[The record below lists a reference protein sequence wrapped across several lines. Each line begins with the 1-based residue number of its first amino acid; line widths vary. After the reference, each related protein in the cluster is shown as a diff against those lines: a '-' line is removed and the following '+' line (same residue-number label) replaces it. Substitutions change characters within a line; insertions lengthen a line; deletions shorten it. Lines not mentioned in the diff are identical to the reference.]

1 MKKSLL
7 KVIYT
12 LILLLPII
20 TFAEGIE
27 NFYINATLESD
38 GDLRVQEYF
47 NLDGEFN
54 GFQRII
60 NYKNSDAYTFR
71 PELESYGGSEL
82 HNGSDIE
89 INEIRAVDINSNFNF
104 KKIKGDKFDE
114 VESADKGDYGVYIT
128 TKEYEGYT
136 YTIYLPSD
144 EEKAFYLDYT
154 IKNIAILHE
163 DIGELGWNIFTS
175 LQEDVK
181 NLKITVNFPNNKNE
195 FKVWAHGPLNG
206 LVSKENNN
214 TLKASISNLRAGRAV
229 DIRATFDKSIISNCS
244 KKSNVVAL
252 DKILKYEESKAEQA
266 NYERQQTDY
275 QRQTAAQEKIYSCYE
290 TLSRSCYNE
299 AVTLVN
305 RVYDKTVSSDLKN
318 QLDKL
323 NILITEQEELRA
335 KESVLQAEDNP
346 TRYYY
351 YEQALEDTQVL
362 TNESLKKELLARIE
376 VVKEKI
382 IEYEEETYSKFK
394 LYSYGVIAAVII
406 IIIYVYYTHDREYK
420 TAFNVP
426 YLRELPNHYS
436 PTTVSY
442 LFTRKVSNDSIS
454 AEILRM
460 INKKIILCQKIE
472 KGTKKKE
479 DYELEIN
486 PEYKEKLTD
495 KESKLIK
502 LIFDKKNRIE
512 LKELKQKASSSYR
525 SFLSRWDTVKQKCI
539 NEAIEEEIYT
549 DDMNAKYKKGSSDST
564 GFIQGITVT
573 IAMLMIYTIVLLIP
587 GVFLLIYSSKINLSG
602 NNLEIKKD
610 ISKRIAITL
619 FVISIIFSI
628 IAMISNSVIYHF
640 VEGTNKLPL
649 IIIIISIVGLI
660 YTCLTKKRTKTG
672 AYEYARW
679 SAFKRFL
686 NDFGKMDIKEIQE
699 IKLWN
704 EYLVYATV
712 LGCADKVQKAMKLR
726 VNELGLSDNDI
737 FLSDIYIHNEI
748 SNSINRSLKDSYSN
762 ATASKIAASSS
773 SSSSGGS
780 SWSSGGGGGGG
791 FSSGG
796 GSFGG
801 GGGGGR
807 F

>member
-1 MKKSLL
+1 M
-7 KVIYT
+7 
-12 LILLLPII
+12 PII

-27 NFYINATLESD
+27 NFYINATLELD

-60 NYKNSDAYTFR
+60 NYQNAETYKFR
-71 PELESYGGSEL
+71 PELDSYGGSEL

-89 INEIRAVDINSNFNF
+89 INEIRAVDINSKFDF
-104 KKIKGDKFDE
+104 QKIKGDKFEE
-114 VESADKGDYGVYIT
+114 VVSAEKGDYGVYIKT
-128 TKEYEGYT
+128 RDYDGYI

-163 DIGELGWNIFTS
+163 DVGELGWNIFTA
-175 LQEDVK
+175 LEENVK
-181 NLKITVNFPNNKNE
+181 NLEVTINFPNNETE

-206 LVSKENNN
+206 LISKENNN
-214 TLKASISNLRAGRAV
+214 TLKATVGNLRANKAV
-229 DIRATFDKSIISNCS
+229 DIRATFDKKIISNSS

-266 NYERQQTDY
+266 NYERAQTDY
-275 QRQTAAQEKIYSCYE
+275 QRQTEAQEKIWYCYE
-290 TLSRSCYNE
+290 TLERVCYNE

-305 RVYDKTVSSDLKN
+305 RVSDKTVSSDLRN

-335 KESVLQAEDNP
+335 KESVTQAEDNP
-346 TRYYY
+346 TRYSY
-351 YEQALEDTQVL
+351 YEQALEDTEVL
-362 TNESLKKELLARIE
+362 TNQELKNELLTRLD
-376 VVKEKI
+376 VVKENI
-382 IEYEEETYSKFK
+382 IEYEKESYNKFK
-394 LYSYGVIAAVII
+394 LYNYGII
-406 IIIYVYYTHDREYK
+406 IAIIVILIYVYYTHDREYK
-420 TAFNVP
+420 TAFTVP

-442 LFTRKVSNDSIS
+442 LFTRKISNDSIS

-460 INKKIILCQKIE
+460 INKKIILCKKIE

-486 PEYKEKLTD
+486 PEYKEELTD
-495 KESKLIK
+495 KETKLIK
-502 LIFDKKNRIE
+502 LIFDKKTKIE
-512 LKELKQKASSSYR
+512 LKELKKKASSSYR
-525 SFLSRWDTVKQKCI
+525 SFLNRWDAVKEKCT
-539 NEAIEEEIYT
+539 NLALEEEIYI
-549 DDMNAKYKKGSSDST
+549 DDVNAKYQKGSNGTT
-564 GFIQGITVT
+564 GFIQTIITI
-573 IAMLMIYTIVLLIP
+573 IAMLLIYSFIFLIP

-610 ISKRIAITL
+610 TSKRIAITL
-619 FVISIIFSI
+619 FIIAIIFSSMAI
-628 IAMISNSVIYHF
+628 IYNIVFYHF
-640 VEGTNKLPL
+640 LDGTIKLPL
-649 IIIIISIVGLI
+649 IIIALSVSSLI
-660 YTCLTKKRTKTG
+660 YTSLTKKRTENG

-679 SAFKRFL
+679 LAFKRFL

-748 SNSINRSLKDSYSN
+748 SNSINRTLKDSYSS
-762 ATASKIAASSS
+762 ATASKTAASSGG
-773 SSSSGGS
+773 SSSGG